1 MTAELEQLANAFGA
15 GQYVECRRLA
25 ESLLAGDHAPAAKQQ
40 AAGFLIESHL
50 AEGDFDGARA
60 AANRVGDQ
68 DSIARIGKLESHYGA
83 KVSRLQRIIAT
94 TRDPAK
100 AAQAQLLLARAHQV
114 AGREQLAASCYSKV
128 IQAHPRRTEAS
139 QAVAHIAALAIQEGN
154 YAKGTSQ
161 MREVVRRYPGTPAAA
176 AAQLATGGIYRA
188 AGDTGKAG
196 AAYLITVRN
205 HRSDPLGARAREELA
220 FLHYAEGAKAEAG
233 SDVAAALA
241 AYRKG
246 VHADPSR
253 ERKAKYSLHIAGL
266 CTRLER
272 WEEARAAANEV
283 LKLNPPTPQFAA
295 QRRAVRIL
303 IAGLCCNQGFYP
315 EALARYEELLAE
327 STDLKEQ
334 QTLAATI
341 ADIKSQ
347 MNPDPLYVETPGG
360 QLGGAQEEAQ

>member
-1 MTAELEQLANAFGA
+1 MTAELGQVANALGA
-15 GQYVECRRLA
+15 GQYAECRRLA

-68 DSIARIGKLESHYGA
+68 DSIARIGKLESHYAAEVG
-83 KVSRLQRIIAT
+83 RLQRIIAT

-114 AGREQLAASCYSKV
+114 AGREQLAASWYSKV
-128 IQAHPRRTEAS
+128 IDGHPRRTEAS
-139 QAVAHIAALAIQEGN
+139 QAVAHIASLVIQQGL
-154 YAKGTSQ
+154 YARGVSQ
-161 MREVVRRYPGTPAAA
+161 MGKVVREYPGTLAAA
-176 AAQLATGGIYRA
+176 AAQLAIGRIYRA
-188 AGDTGKAG
+188 EGEIEKAE
-196 AAYLITVRN
+196 AAYLIAVRSY
-205 HRSDPLGARAREELA
+205 RSNPVAATAREELA

-233 SDVAAALA
+233 SDVTATLA

-266 CTRLER
+266 CGRLER

-283 LKLNPPTPQFAA
+283 LKLDPPTSEFAA
-295 QRRAVRIL
+295 RRRAARSL
-303 IAGLCCNQGFYP
+303 IASVCHNQGLYP
-315 EALARYEELLAE
+315 EALSRYEELLAE
-327 STDLKEQ
+327 ATDPREREILSG
-334 QTLAATI
+334 AI
-341 ADIKSQ
+341 ADIESQ

-360 QLGGAQEEAQ
+360 QSDNAQEEAR